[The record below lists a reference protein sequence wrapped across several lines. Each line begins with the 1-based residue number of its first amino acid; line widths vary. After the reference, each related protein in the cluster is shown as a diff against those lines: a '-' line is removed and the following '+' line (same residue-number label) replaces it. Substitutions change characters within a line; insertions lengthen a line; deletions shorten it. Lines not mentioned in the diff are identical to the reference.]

1 MTLSIHSLA
10 ISARLVIN
18 LHSLNNEG
26 TEGNQVQTRQ
36 VTIVDQDGDLKAV
49 NAISG
54 DMFKHIMV
62 EHFQALAMEQGQKK
76 LPLCAGCQTFDADR
90 INKDKPFMD
99 GLKKNQTEA
108 IDQIISHCAL
118 DDVAGILV
126 TAGNRSLARKS
137 VAEFGWVIGIPEKT
151 RTDTFF
157 HVKYDPSERGAGSG
171 DEANTGQ
178 AIFHRPASSG
188 VYALVLNLDL
198 FRVGRNDISLKYVL
212 DKESR
217 AIRIKTLL
225 ESVVSTF
232 IKPTGAMRNT
242 QNPHI
247 INLEG
252 VICYSTKTVPAPMVS
267 GLTDNYPAE
276 IVGIAKAL
284 NSLHPGAIKVI
295 KFNGHADF
303 AEKMANLI
311 NEVEPWGA

>member
-1 MTLSIHSLA
+1 MTIPIHSLA
-10 ISARLVIN
+10 ISARVVIN

-36 VTIVDQDGDLKAV
+36 VTIVDQDGELKAV

-62 EHFQALAMEQGQKK
+62 EHFQSLAMEQG
-76 LPLCAGCQTFDADR
+76 LPLCGGCQTFDADR
-90 INKDKPFMD
+90 INKDKSFMD

-108 IDQIISHCAL
+108 INQIISHCAL

-157 HVKYDPSERGAGSG
+157 HVKYDPSERGDGSG
-171 DEANTGQ
+171 VEANTGQ

-198 FRVGRNDISLKYVL
+198 FRVGRNDISMKYVL
-212 DKESR
+212 DKQSR
-217 AIRIKTLL
+217 TMRIKTLL
-225 ESVVSTF
+225 ESAVNTF

-252 VICYSTKTVPAPMVS
+252 VISYSTKTVPAPMVS
-267 GLTDNYPAE
+267 GLTEHYPAE
-276 IVGIAKAL
+276 IEGIAKAL
-284 NSLHPGAIKVI
+284 NRLHQGAITVL
-295 KFNGHADF
+295 KFTGYADF
-303 AEKMANLI
+303 AGKMADLI
-311 NEVEPWGA
+311 SAVEPWGA